1 MQDFKGKVAFI
12 TGGGSGVALGQAKV
26 FAKAGMKVVIADIR
40 QDHLDQAMA
49 YFEQTDAQVH
59 PIRLDI
65 TDRKAMAEAADET
78 ERVFGP
84 VQLLCNTAGVSI
96 FGPMQQATYE
106 DWDWIM
112 NVNVGGVINGIQTFV
127 PRMIEYGKGGH
138 IVNTASMSGFT
149 PMTGTGVYCTSK
161 FAVRG
166 LTESLR
172 IDLEPHHIGVSVLCP
187 GAVNSNIHE
196 AVRTRPQHLANTG
209 YYHEDEEIM
218 KGLKAVIEPGLDP
231 VILAEKVLEAIRNNE
246 LYIIPY
252 AEFREPL
259 IELHNRVLSVL
270 PDPKDD
276 PDMMKR
282 VEAIQKSRS
291 PQRQDAG

>member
-149 PMTGTGVYCTSK
+149 PMTVPVYI
-161 FAVRG
+161 ARQ
-166 LTESLR
+166 SLPCG
-172 IDLEPHHIGVSVLCP
+172 D
-187 GAVNSNIHE
+187 
-196 AVRTRPQHLANTG
+196 
-209 YYHEDEEIM
+209 
-218 KGLKAVIEPGLDP
+218 
-231 VILAEKVLEAIRNNE
+231 
-246 LYIIPY
+246 
-252 AEFREPL
+252 
-259 IELHNRVLSVL
+259 
-270 PDPKDD
+270 
-276 PDMMKR
+276 
-282 VEAIQKSRS
+282 
-291 PQRQDAG
+291 

>member
-1 MQDFKGKVAFI
+1 
-12 TGGGSGVALGQAKV
+12 
-26 FAKAGMKVVIADIR
+26 
-40 QDHLDQAMA
+40 
-49 YFEQTDAQVH
+49 
-59 PIRLDI
+59 
-65 TDRKAMAEAADET
+65 
-78 ERVFGP
+78 
-84 VQLLCNTAGVSI
+84 
-96 FGPMQQATYE
+96 
-106 DWDWIM
+106 
-112 NVNVGGVINGIQTFV
+112 
-127 PRMIEYGKGGH
+127 
-138 IVNTASMSGFT
+138 
-149 PMTGTGVYCTSK
+149 
-161 FAVRG
+161 
-166 LTESLR
+166 
-172 IDLEPHHIGVSVLCP
+172 
-187 GAVNSNIHE
+187 
-196 AVRTRPQHLANTG
+196 
-209 YYHEDEEIM
+209 M